1 MTRKAVVLMAYGT
14 PRTLDDVEAYYTHIR
29 GGRKPS
35 EAELSDLVQRYK
47 AIGGTSPLTE
57 ITRKQS
63 SGLNERLLRAGSNT
77 RVYAAM
83 KHSPPFIAS
92 VVKQASDDGVDEL
105 LAIALAP
112 HYSRTSIGS
121 YIASVREANE
131 GLRRRMKLTFVESWH
146 DHPALVNVWSR
157 RVNDAASR
165 IGERFWLVFSAHSL
179 PARILAEGDP
189 YNTQLLATS
198 ELVAKRAGRKDWSFS
213 YQSAS
218 QTHEPWLG
226 PDILEHLESLRAKG
240 ERSLL
245 IAPIGFVSD
254 HLEILYDID
263 VECAQWAKGAGVGL
277 RRCES
282 LNDSSEFLDC
292 LSSIVRDRGFL
303 TQGQS

>member
-1 MTRKAVVLMAYGT
+1 MTRKGVVLMAYGT

-29 GGRKPS
+29 GGRNPS
-35 EAELSDLVQRYK
+35 EEELSDLVERYR
-47 AIGGTSPLTE
+47 AIGGTSPLIE

-63 SGLNERLLRAGSNT
+63 SGLNDRLVRAGSNT

-92 VVKQASDDGVDEL
+92 VVRQASDDGIDEL
-105 LAIALAP
+105 LVIALAP
-112 HYSRTSIGS
+112 HYSRISIGS

-131 GLRRRMKLTFVESWH
+131 GLSSRMKLTFVESWH
-146 DHPALVNVWSR
+146 DHPALVDVWSR
-157 RVNDAASR
+157 RVDDAASR
-165 IGERFWLVFSAHSL
+165 MGKQRFWLVFSAHSL

-189 YNTQLLATS
+189 YATQLLATS
-198 ELVAKRAGRKDWSFS
+198 DLVAKRAGKKDWSFS
-213 YQSAS
+213 YKSAS

-226 PDILEHLESLRAKG
+226 PYILEHLESLRAKG
-240 ERSLL
+240 ERSFL

-254 HLEILYDID
+254 HLEILYDLD

-292 LSSIVRDRGFL
+292 LFSIVRDKGFVN
-303 TQGQS
+303 